1 MEMFRAAI
9 TLANRYNIYVNGHPI
24 SYTILQTNANSIG
37 FAELEL
43 VCRSITNATEPDV
56 IGVVGPTS
64 STSVRYIG
72 PFAARMHLP
81 LISYTAT
88 NADLDDIFNYPTFYR
103 TIPSDILTAEAIVKL
118 FKYFSWKTC
127 SIIIGN
133 DDYGYGGLKLL
144 SEVYYANLTIGER
157 LVFDPRFDKFQ
168 ANLKQLLGKSPS
180 RIVLVWA
187 NHSSS
192 TRIIQH
198 ALNGNLLSG
207 NYVWITTNKI
217 DFNTFEQKQWLNLN
231 GILTVAPFAG
241 NSNAFGINE
250 TLQKEAFDVWHN
262 LSHDKDKIRE
272 LASTVS
278 LEAMYTFDAVWAL
291 VQSLNKSVFNN
302 KLLSMNKSLTC
313 FDCLLQNYDK
323 YLDHLKNTSFFGV
336 SGHVQFSKNNS
347 DNCIYGVM
355 YGLYNVQLTRLKNS
369 RGKQEPTYIK
379 VLTWYETTH
388 DWTNST
394 DERYNHII
402 WPSNEHTKVPTDYP
416 QLRGQH
422 LRILVI
428 DAPPFVI
435 VRNSSTHDTERVDFR
450 GDPLKTE
457 DPKVLIYGF
466 VADFIR
472 ELVRYMQFNY
482 TISVAD
488 PSTAYHSLVALL
500 EEDNRQYDIVLS
512 NIAITSDRM
521 LKVAFSTPFHENTFR
536 IITRLNPH
544 SSSLSLFLCF
554 NPFTWDVWA
563 TIFAVMIYSSMIIYV
578 FEYQNRN
585 IENNQF
591 ELKAVWTS
599 IFHGIINILIMSG
612 DIRLTTTSSRLTIL
626 GLYVLGIILVATYT
640 ANFSSFL
647 TLNRAQPFISGI
659 DDIKNGLLPFSRIG
673 IVTNSAVSDYYIR
686 NISTNYYTLSTV
698 EETYLRL
705 LDHTIDASIWDS
717 SILEYAVNNYYC
729 NELVVTGVGFIKTS
743 FAIVVPK
750 NWLYKTD
757 LDVNILE
764 LRESQKLESLEN
776 VWLKY
781 RACSSSSSSS
791 PNSLSQVDG
800 KKSETF
806 SLDVFGGLCLTFF
819 IITAIAFGFHIW
831 NCRLNIIN
839 AFHQTI
845 ERIKLQIVQTII
857 RY

>member
-1 MEMFRAAI
+1 
-9 TLANRYNIYVNGHPI
+9 
-24 SYTILQTNANSIG
+24 
-37 FAELEL
+37 
-43 VCRSITNATEPDV
+43 
-56 IGVVGPTS
+56 
-64 STSVRYIG
+64 
-72 PFAARMHLP
+72 
-81 LISYTAT
+81 
-88 NADLDDIFNYPTFYR
+88 
-103 TIPSDILTAEAIVKL
+103 
-118 FKYFSWKTC
+118 
-127 SIIIGN
+127 
-133 DDYGYGGLKLL
+133 
-144 SEVYYANLTIGER
+144 
-157 LVFDPRFDKFQ
+157 
-168 ANLKQLLGKSPS
+168 
-180 RIVLVWA
+180 
-187 NHSSS
+187 
-192 TRIIQH
+192 
-198 ALNGNLLSG
+198 
-207 NYVWITTNKI
+207 
-217 DFNTFEQKQWLNLN
+217 
-231 GILTVAPFAG
+231 
-241 NSNAFGINE
+241 
-250 TLQKEAFDVWHN
+250 
-262 LSHDKDKIRE
+262 
-272 LASTVS
+272 
-278 LEAMYTFDAVWAL
+278 
-291 VQSLNKSVFNN
+291 
-302 KLLSMNKSLTC
+302 
-313 FDCLLQNYDK
+313 
-323 YLDHLKNTSFFGV
+323 
-336 SGHVQFSKNNS
+336 
-347 DNCIYGVM
+347 
-355 YGLYNVQLTRLKNS
+355 
-369 RGKQEPTYIK
+369 
-379 VLTWYETTH
+379 
-388 DWTNST
+388 
-394 DERYNHII
+394 
-402 WPSNEHTKVPTDYP
+402 
-416 QLRGQH
+416 QH

-435 VRNSSTHDTERVDFR
+435 VRNSSTHDTERVDFH

-472 ELVRYMQFNY
+472 ELVRYMHFNY

-521 LKVAFSTPFHENTFR
+521 LKVDFSTPFHENTFR

-686 NISTNYYTLSTV
+686 NITTNYYTFSTV

-806 SLDVFGGLCLTFF
+806 SLDVLGGLFLTFF

-839 AFHQTI
+839 IFHQTI
-845 ERIKLQIVQTII
+845 ERIKPQIVQMII